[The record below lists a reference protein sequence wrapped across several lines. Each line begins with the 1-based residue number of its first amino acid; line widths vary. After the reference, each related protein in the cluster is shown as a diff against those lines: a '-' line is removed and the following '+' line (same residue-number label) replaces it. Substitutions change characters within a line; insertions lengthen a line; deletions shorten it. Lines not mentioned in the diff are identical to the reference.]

1 MSFSFQVHRDLQFDH
16 NKELLKIA
24 EDNTPEL
31 LHTLKTDVHF
41 VKCVKDSSKLG
52 GVWNSACR
60 YRLDTLLWKRGYSSI
75 RFWGTHYRHIFY

>member
-41 VKCVKDSSKLG
+41 VKCVKDSSKE
-52 GVWNSACR
+52 
-60 YRLDTLLWKRGYSSI
+60 
-75 RFWGTHYRHIFY
+75 